1 MRAACRD
8 PDLDVPS
15 PTFLLCLSYKEDL
28 GHDPEARQQEQA
40 VAVAATGGANAL
52 VSEQAAGASGA
63 EAGRSAGAEDDSA
76 GLGAA
81 TAGAKASVPEPVA
94 ASTTST
100 SATALTSPTVHH
112 MDPYRLGAKM
122 DKMSGLIDWESA
134 FRQDVCLIE
143 WPDRMPPGGGVR
155 RERRREEGGRR
166 RRRRWEGEEAGCLRR
181 S

>member
-28 GHDPEARQQEQA
+28 GHDPEARQQA
-40 VAVAATGGANAL
+40 VEVAAAEGADAL
-52 VSEQAAGASGA
+52 VSEQAVGASGV

-143 WPDRMPPGGGVR
+143 WPDRMPPGGG
-155 RERRREEGGRR
+155 EGGGWGGRR
-166 RRRRWEGEEAGCLRR
+166 GGGGWGGGRDGRCC
-181 S
+181 

>member
-1 MRAACRD
+1 M
-8 PDLDVPS
+8 
-15 PTFLLCLSYKEDL
+15 
-28 GHDPEARQQEQA
+28 
-40 VAVAATGGANAL
+40 
-52 VSEQAAGASGA
+52 VSEQAVGASGV
-63 EAGRSAGAEDDSA
+63 EAGRSAGAEDDRA
-76 GLGAA
+76 GPGVAA
-81 TAGAKASVPEPVA
+81 AEVKTLVPEPAA
-94 ASTTST
+94 ASATAT
-100 SATALTSPTVHH
+100 SASALTSPTVHH

-166 RRRRWEGEEAGCLRR
+166 RRRRWQGEEAGCLRR